1 MLRAGFEGKRERMRI
16 KRDRKTAHLSKE
28 MEGRDREREESVDS
42 NDSIVTKCR
51 WVLYRIEY
59 RFCVV

>member
-1 MLRAGFEGKRERMRI
+1 MRI